1 MLTLNFEGTEVRFDE
16 TGVAKANAGLV
27 YGALYQGYFYEETFL
42 RYIQSLQVRGTYLD
56 IGAFV
61 GTHTIFF
68 SMICGAER
76 VHSFEPRPSV
86 HARLAA
92 NVELN
97 ELADRVTLHQ
107 VALTDTPGEL
117 SLTFGGVTNIVP
129 GMRLDDL
136 VTEPVALIKIDVEGM
151 EPVVLDGARQLLRRS
166 RPIVFA
172 EAGTAPEY
180 EAVCRTMKGHGYRP
194 TGRVFNATPTYEF
207 VPVTWQRR
215 LMDSSAG
222 RAVRRALPLRLRR
235 RLRRFIPP
243 PHERMKSD

>member
-1 MLTLNFEGTEVRFDE
+1 MITFDFDGTQVCFDD
-16 TGVAKANAGLV
+16 TGLRPTSPGLV
-27 YGALYQGYFYEETFL
+27 HGALYQGKFYEEAFL

-68 SMICGAER
+68 SLICGAER

-92 NVELN
+92 NVQLN
-97 ELADRVTLHQ
+97 DLTDRVTLHQ
-107 VALTDTPGEL
+107 VALTDTPGDL
-117 SLTFGGVTNIVP
+117 SLTFGGKTNIVP

-136 VTEPVALIKIDVEGM
+136 VSEPVALIKMDVEGM
-151 EPVVLDGARQLLRRS
+151 EPVVLDGARRLLRRS

-180 EAVCRTMKGHGYRP
+180 YAVRQAMKRHGYIP

-207 VPVTWQRR
+207 VPVAWQRR
-215 LMDSSAG
+215 MMNSFVGAG
-222 RAVRRALPLRLRR
+222 VRRLLPVSVRR
-235 RLRRFIPP
+235 RLRRFLPP
-243 PHERMKSD
+243 PDERVLSD